1 MDETFD
7 ALVIGGGPGGSTA
20 ALMLARAGWSVV
32 VIEKSTF
39 PRRKV
44 CGEYVSATNL
54 PLFRRLGI
62 ASDFLRTAGPPIR
75 QVGLFAKESMLVASM
90 PPSSTSPEDLGRA
103 LGREH
108 LDTLLLSRAADAGVS
123 ILQRSCAT
131 QLDRCFDSLVC
142 KIVNKESGETK
153 ALRARVVIAAHG
165 SWEPGRLPT
174 QPVRVPALP
183 CDLLGFKAHFRSCN
197 LPAGLMPVI
206 AFPGGYA
213 GMVHT
218 DAGRV
223 SFACCIRRDELEQ
236 CRRTVVAASAADAV
250 LAHIQRSCRGV
261 RETLQSARLES
272 IWLSA
277 GPIRPGIRRPF
288 ADGVFSV
295 GNAAGEAHP
304 IIGEGI
310 SMAMQASRLLCE
322 RLAAFRPQDLSDNTL
337 ERIGWDYDAA
347 WRRSFAPRIRV
358 AALFAS
364 LAMKP
369 TRVALVLPIF
379 RLFPQLLT
387 IGAKLSGK
395 ARDPVI
401 AFEPLQV
408 GDDVTG

>member
-1 MDETFD
+1 MPENFD
-7 ALVIGGGPGGSTA
+7 AIVIGGGPGGSTA
-20 ALMLARAGWSVV
+20 ALLLAHAGWSIAL
-32 VIEKSTF
+32 IEKAQF

-44 CGEYVSATNL
+44 CGEYISATNV
-54 PLFRRLGI
+54 PLFRQLGI
-62 ASDFLRTAGPPIR
+62 AGELLKMSGPAIR
-75 QVGLFAKESMLVASM
+75 QIGLFAGERILTADM
-90 PPSSTSPEDLGRA
+90 PRLRDSTEDWGRA

-131 QLDRCFDSLVC
+131 QLDRRPDCLVC

-153 ALRARVVIAAHG
+153 ALSARVVIAAHG

-183 CDLLGFKAHFRSCN
+183 YDLLGFKAHFRSCS
-197 LPAGLMPVI
+197 LPAGLLPLMV
-206 AFPGGYA
+206 FPGGYA

-223 SFACCIRRDELEQ
+223 SFACCIRRDELDQ
-236 CRRTVVAASAADAV
+236 CRRTAVAASAADAV

-272 IWLSA
+272 TWLSA

-310 SMAMQASRLLCE
+310 SMAMQASWLLCE
-322 RLAAFRPQDLSDNTL
+322 RLIALRARNLSEESL
-337 ERIGWDYDAA
+337 ERIGRDYAVA
-347 WRRSFAPRIRV
+347 WRRSFGPRIRA
-358 AALFAS
+358 AALFAN
-364 LAMKP
+364 LAMRP
-369 TRVALVLPIF
+369 AAVNTVLPVVAV
-379 RLFPQLLT
+379 FPAILT
-387 IGAKLSGK
+387 LAARFSGK
-395 ARDPVI
+395 ATDIFTPIEDFRPVMR
-401 AFEPLQV
+401 
-408 GDDVTG
+408 